1 MGPGNAR
8 LFCGF
13 LNWELFLIRE
23 LEILSF
29 SAIFSKWESLLYES
43 WKSLAFLWIS
53 QLGVLFSWDLEML
66 SFSVNFSNGSLC

>member
-8 LFCGF
+8 LFCEFSQSGVIF
-13 LNWELFLIRE
+13 NWD

-29 SAIFSKWESLLYES
+29 SANFSKWESLLYES
-43 WKSLAFLWIS
+43 WKSSAFLWIS